1 MLADRRGG
9 SPTPATAFR
18 VGPYSCIPVA
28 EASPA
33 HVHVP
38 SAVVRRQV
46 AEGTRETRLVFEEEN
61 FETAEEALAYAAA
74 RADFLLR
81 FEASKILPF

>member
-1 MLADRRGG
+1 MLPDRHPGG
-9 SPTPATAFR
+9 ATPPAAFR
-18 VGPYSCIPVA
+18 VGPYSCTPLA
-28 EASPA
+28 EPSPA
-33 HVHVP
+33 RVHVP
-38 SAVVRRQV
+38 SAVVRRQM

-81 FEASKILPF
+81 FEASKVLPF